1 MFTCIILPLIGTTI
15 GSGLVFLL
23 KKLNVEIE
31 RLLLGIASGVMV
43 SASLF
48 SLLIPSIET
57 GGVISAAVGFLLGI
71 LFLDLINYKLDD
83 NYKLA
88 FAVTLHNI
96 PEGMAVGVIV
106 AGVLSGDVG
115 LLGALSLSV
124 GISLQNLPE
133 GAIISMPLKEKVGKS
148 KAFFMGTMS
157 GIVEPIFACITL
169 VITSVITFLLPYLL
183 SFAAGSMFYVVVDEL
198 IPTSSKNDKTRITVI
213 SFSIGF
219 VVMMVLDNLL

>member
-183 SFAAGSMFYVVVDEL
+183 SFAAGSMFHVVVDEL